1 MKVNISPSVSVGDGE
16 KLLVI
21 AGPCQIE
28 SRDHACMIAEFLVT
42 SLKGL
47 PVSLVFKSSFDKAN
61 RTSVKGQRGIGM
73 DAGLKILE
81 EIKKTFNVPV
91 LTDIHTE
98 DQCDTVASVAD
109 VLQIPAFLCRQTDLL
124 IAAGKTGRTVH
135 VKKGQF
141 LHPADMQFVAEK
153 IASTGNSK
161 VLLCERGS
169 CFGYRDLVVDPRNF
183 IIMRSTGYPVVFDA
197 THSVQQLGG
206 NAGSS
211 GGARHFVQA
220 LARAAVATGVD
231 GVFVEC
237 HNDPDNA
244 PSDGPCML
252 KLDQVVP
259 LISQL
264 CRLRE
269 ALS

>member
-1 MKVNISPSVSVGDGE
+1 
-16 KLLVI
+16 
-21 AGPCQIE
+21 
-28 SRDHACMIAEFLVT
+28 
-42 SLKGL
+42 
-47 PVSLVFKSSFDKAN
+47 
-61 RTSVKGQRGIGM
+61 
-73 DAGLKILE
+73 
-81 EIKKTFNVPV
+81 
-91 LTDIHTE
+91 
-98 DQCDTVASVAD
+98 
-109 VLQIPAFLCRQTDLL
+109 
-124 IAAGKTGRTVH
+124 
-135 VKKGQF
+135 
-141 LHPADMQFVAEK
+141 MQFVAEK

>member
-1 MKVNISPSVSVGDGE
+1 MKVDISPSVSVGDGQ
-16 KLLVI
+16 KLLII

-28 SRDHACMIAEFLVT
+28 SRDHAHDIAEFLVT
-42 SLKGL
+42 SLKSL

-61 RTSVKGQRGIGM
+61 RTSIKGQRGIGA

-81 EIKKTFNVPV
+81 EIKRNFNIPV
-91 LTDIHTE
+91 LTDVHTE
-98 DQCDTVASVAD
+98 DQCATVASVVD

-124 IAAGKTGRTVH
+124 IAAGKTGKTVH

-161 VLLCERGS
+161 ILLCERGS

-206 NAGSS
+206 NAGCS

-252 KLDQVVP
+252 RLDQVVP

-264 CRLRE
+264 CKLRE